1 MKKDFRDAF
10 LEAAKLTGT
19 PLRHIADGA
28 GVSYEKVKSLA
39 QGKARSTSVDDA
51 AKLADYLGTT
61 VDDLISGAYAPADP
75 QPAITGFS
83 DGPVSPYQA
92 APRVQD
98 LAFNLARLRQSV
110 EHPSLWRIKMAVP
123 GLSLTSGDLLVIDMK
138 RTTPSPG
145 DIVIVQFIDLETGD
159 AETHLRQ
166 YLPPYLTDGTA
177 GTAHK
182 IDPDTSTIMGTVCA
196 TIRLPD

>member
-10 LEAAKLTGT
+10 LEAARSINS
-19 PLRHIADGA
+19 PLRQIAEGA

-51 AKLADYLGTT
+51 AKLAGYLGTT
-61 VDDLISGAYAPADP
+61 VDDLISGAYAPTPP
-75 QPAITGFS
+75 QPDITGFS
-83 DGPVSPYQA
+83 EGPVIPYSA

-98 LAFNLARLRQSV
+98 LAFKLARAKQSV
-110 EHPSLWRIKMAVP
+110 EHPALWRIKTAHP
-123 GLSLTSGDLLVIDMK
+123 GLSLMSGDLLVIDMK

-145 DIVIVQFIDLETGD
+145 EIVIAQFIDLETGD

-177 GTAHK
+177 GAARQ
-182 IDPDTSTIMGTVCA
+182 IDGDTTTIMGTVCA